1 MFAPVVGGKQRTYMK
16 TSSRTRRRRIYGG
29 CGMPTFSPALFKDG
43 DNMSTAG
50 STHLALSP
58 LLRGTTQ
65 IGGDGYGFNPNAGG
79 LSTATVAGSYAP
91 FARYE
96 GVGGKRNRKSKRS
109 SKSSKSKRSSKSKS
123 VRRGGKRSSSKSKR
137 SSSKSK
143 SSSASWNQRGCE
155 KYGGSLLLV

>member
-1 MFAPVVGGKQRTYMK
+1 MIATVVGGKKRTYKK
-16 TSSRTRRRRIYGG
+16 TSSSTRRRRIYGG

-65 IGGDGYGFNPNAGG
+65 IGGDGYGFNPNADG

-91 FARYE
+91 VARYE

-109 SKSSKSKRSSKSKS
+109 SKRSSKSKRRGRKS
-123 VRRGGKRSSSKSKR
+123 VRRGGKR
-137 SSSKSK
+137 K
-143 SSSASWNQRGCE
+143 SSSASWNQRGCN
-155 KYGGSLLLV
+155 KYGGFSLAVI

>member
-1 MFAPVVGGKQRTYMK
+1 MIALPVVGGKQRTYKK
-16 TSSRTRRRRIYGG
+16 TSSITRRRRIYGG

-96 GVGGKRNRKSKRS
+96 GVGGKRSR
-109 SKSSKSKRSSKSKS
+109 KSKRSSKSKS
-123 VRRGGKRSSSKSKR
+123 VRRGGKRSSKR
-137 SSSKSK
+137 K
-143 SSSASWNQRGCE
+143 SSSAIWNQRGCE

>member
-1 MFAPVVGGKQRTYMK
+1 MIALPVVGGKQRTYK
-16 TSSRTRRRRIYGG
+16 IPSSITRRRRIYGG

-96 GVGGKRNRKSKRS
+96 GVGGKRSSKSKRSRKSKRS
-109 SKSSKSKRSSKSKS
+109 SKRSSKSKRR
-123 VRRGGKRSSSKSKR
+123 VRRGGRSKR

-143 SSSASWNQRGCE
+143 SSSARWNQRGCK
-155 KYGGSLLLV
+155 KYGGSILLV